1 MKAKILI
8 TGIENM
14 RLFQGKLPT
23 KRWGFCEI
31 VREVTI
37 EPCPHGMYLDGN
49 NGYIMVNGK
58 KVHVVNRHGD
68 AVLFELSC

>member
-1 MKAKILI
+1 MKAKILV

-37 EPCPHGMYLDGN
+37 EPDPYQVYSDGN
-49 NGYIMVNGK
+49 NGYIMINGK
-58 KVHVVNRHGD
+58 KVPVVNRHGD
-68 AVLFELSC
+68 EVLFELSC